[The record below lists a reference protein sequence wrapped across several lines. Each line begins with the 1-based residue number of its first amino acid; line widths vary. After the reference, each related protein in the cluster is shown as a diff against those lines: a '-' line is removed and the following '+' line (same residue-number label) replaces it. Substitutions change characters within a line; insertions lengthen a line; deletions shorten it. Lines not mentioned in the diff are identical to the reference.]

1 MESLKSIPGI
11 GESSLELLEAAGF
24 LDVESIARTDTDEL
38 ANELNRANAILRIS
52 SETPSREIVAAWIS
66 TARGMAGIEEEEPP
80 VVSMEQE
87 AVDYE
92 ESPQVAAMLEGAPLA
107 IPLPARFL
115 MARQLAVSDIPA
127 AILLNHYSGDFDV
140 RTGLRLPGVRQSKAK
155 PSNAAGNFVRLSE
168 GGGQRLEIDVS
179 KLRSTSDP
187 ATPMVRLPAVK
198 ASPANDRVALIR
210 APRSE
215 TNKGRNPQSRWY
227 IRGVLHSHPRSIIA
241 GAFVTL
247 LVFFS
252 TPLAVVSSLL
262 LLLSGEMPQKFGWV
276 PGWLIVFPLVLPLF
290 GFCYLI
296 WGLGGSCR
304 VCGQHLFRHSR
315 HRKNSR
321 AHHLPVLGYVFPLCF
336 HILLFRWFRCTHCGT
351 PVRLKE

>member
-38 ANELNRANAILRIS
+38 ANELSRANSVLRIA

-66 TARGMAGIEEEEPP
+66 TARDIAGIEDVEEPP
-80 VVSMEQE
+80 VSTEE
-87 AVDYE
+87 ETVDYE

-107 IPLPARFL
+107 IPLPARLL
-115 MARQLAVSDIPA
+115 MAKQLAVSDIPA
-127 AILLNHYSGDFDV
+127 AILLNNYSGDFDV
-140 RTGLRLPGVRQSKAK
+140 RTGLRLPGVRQTKAK
-155 PSNAAGNFVRLSE
+155 PATTTGNYVRLSE
-168 GGGQRLEIDVS
+168 GGGQRLEIDTA
-179 KLRSTSDP
+179 KLRSTSDAGAP
-187 ATPMVRLPAVK
+187 LIRLPAVK
-198 ASPANDRVALIR
+198 TSPANDRVALIR

-215 TNKGRNPQSRWY
+215 TNKGRDPQSRWY
-227 IRGVLHSHPRSIIA
+227 IRGVLHSHPWSITV

-247 LVFFS
+247 LLFFA

-276 PGWLIVFPLVLPLF
+276 PGWLIVFPMALPLF
-290 GFCYLI
+290 GLFYLI
-296 WGLGGSCR
+296 WGFGGSCR
-304 VCGQHLFRHSR
+304 ICGQHLFRHSR

-321 AHHLPVLGYVFPLCF
+321 AHHVPILGYVFPLCF